1 MSPDAGA
8 RADVVRDL
16 EAVLFA
22 AGRPLDLD
30 ELVRGG
36 GQGRPRDA
44 GRGRGGAGVAREPS
58 TRWTAPGGSNSARV
72 GGGWLLR
79 TNRQCLDALGVLFST
94 GEDGRLSPA
103 AMETLAIVA
112 YLQPVTRPQ
121 IAEIRG
127 VQSESAV
134 QTLLDR
140 ELVTEQGRSEG
151 PGAAVLYG
159 TTERFLVAFG
169 LGGLQE
175 LPPLDG
181 FAMDE
186 AAGGRAAAAPG
197 IDGGPG
203 VTSARCSGT
212 WRRPAWARAARARS

>member
-1 MSPDAGA
+1 MSPDTEARSVSSDAEA
-8 RADVVRDL
+8 RADVVREL

-30 ELVRGG
+30 ELVRV
-36 GQGRPRDA
+36 A
-44 GRGRGGAGVAREPS
+44 GRDERATRADVETALAWLETDYPVDGPRGIELG
-58 TRWTAPGGSNSARV
+58 RV

-79 TNRQCLDALGVLFST
+79 TNRQCVDALGVLFST
-94 GEDGRLSPA
+94 GEEGRLSPA
-103 AMETLAIVA
+103 ALETLAIVA
-112 YLQPVTRPQ
+112 YLQPVSRPQ

-140 ELVTEQGRSEG
+140 ELIAEQGRSDG

-159 TTERFLVAFG
+159 TSARFLVAFG
-169 LGGLQE
+169 LDGLGE
-175 LPPLDG
+175 LPPLEG

-186 AAGGRAAAAPG
+186 EQVDEMRRRLGLMVAPE
-197 IDGGPG
+197 
-203 VTSARCSGT
+203 
-212 WRRPAWARAARARS
+212 